1 MASVYVRVLLDV
13 HGKGLRDKVFT
24 YAVPEELSESIAVG
38 QAVMVPFGG
47 QPELQG
53 FVVERLEGLPE
64 SEQNFK
70 KIREVIE
77 ISDESPLFDSDY
89 YQFLCWVADYT
100 AATVYQVLSCALP
113 AALFKRLGKRVS
125 PGPTMKNAEAWQQV
139 LRELGD
145 LPPTLA
151 LPRQGRGDKSPL
163 VKVNQT
169 NLRAAK
175 SIAALL
181 QTRTEQS
188 EGYRPRYLANRCGM
202 PLKDLNR
209 LLNWLKKK
217 DAVVLE
223 SDWKS
228 QSMPKMQRMVFAT
241 RPSVALPSSV
251 DDSAD
256 RPVGYPVAG
265 QAPSQQEMNKSLL
278 DPGSLQSL
286 YSRVG
291 ENDVNEHN
299 VIKEISSHL
308 SLQLPLTAR
317 QQVIVDALAEAGD
330 SGLLMVE
337 LLQRLKTTAPTV
349 KKLAESGWLRIEDV
363 EQARHSLGILRNT
376 AFTAS
381 TFTLSPSQQKAVD
394 TVLTDDGSEHI
405 PYLLYGVTGSGKT
418 EVYMSMVREM
428 LARDKSVM
436 LLVPEI
442 ALTSQI
448 ARRFVR
454 HFGPEKVAL
463 WHSNLSDGERVDTWR
478 KLQLGEIP
486 ILIGARS
493 AIWAPMP
500 NLGLILIDESHEG
513 SYKQDSPEPRYD
525 ARVLAQEMATRMK
538 IPLVLGSATPDV
550 GSYHAALA
558 SSRILHL
565 PDRFSKTGMAKV
577 EVVDSSQEKRDG
589 NTGPLSRTLKNA
601 IAENLKA
608 GDQSIIFLN
617 RRGFYTVIQCVTCDY
632 TFQCE
637 HCDVSLTFHRAKNK
651 VCCHYCGYEGDRPVF
666 CPVCASSELN
676 HTGLGTQR
684 LEDEIIKHFPEARV
698 LRLDGDIMQ
707 RKNAHIDIFEAFSN
721 GEADILIGTQIVA
734 KGLDVANVTLVG
746 VLNADASFALPDY
759 KSSER
764 GFQLLTQVAGRSGRG
779 TKAGRVILQ
788 AVQISHPVLRHA
800 AAQDYLRFYE
810 DEIAQ
815 RQLLGFPP
823 YSQLFRFI
831 ASGINEKTTQNYI
844 NAAALHLKDKV
855 KTAGLEGKITLMG
868 PAPCVLPRIRDRFRY
883 HLLAKNFAGD
893 AGHRLICDF
902 YQHALDTA
910 LPEDL
915 NWLVDVDA
923 QSLL

>member
-1 MASVYVRVLLDV
+1 MNGMTSPTQQMSFLPQPVETVITASIYVRVLLDV

-24 YAVPEELSESIAVG
+24 YAVPEELSDSIAVG

-64 SEQNFK
+64 SEQHFK

-77 ISDESPLFDSDY
+77 IADESPLFDADY

-139 LRELGD
+139 LLSLNAQGD
-145 LPPTLA
+145 PKKRHA
-151 LPRQGRGDKSPL
+151 DI
-163 VKVNQT
+163 
-169 NLRAAK
+169 RAAK
-175 SIAALL
+175 SIAASL
-181 QTRTEQS
+181 QTRTQQS

-202 PLKDLNR
+202 ALKDINR

-217 DAVVLE
+217 DAVILE

-228 QSMPKMQRMVFAT
+228 QSAPKMQRMVFAT
-241 RPSVALPSSV
+241 RTVSPSIVSE
-251 DDSAD
+251 
-256 RPVGYPVAG
+256 VGTV
-265 QAPSQQEMNKSLL
+265 QE
-278 DPGSLQSL
+278 
-286 YSRVG
+286 
-291 ENDVNEHN
+291 
-299 VIKEISSHL
+299 IL
-308 SLQLPLTAR
+308 SAR
-317 QQVIVDALAEAGD
+317 QQVIVDALADAGD
-330 SGLLMVE
+330 GGLLMVE

-363 EQARHSLGILRNT
+363 EQTRHSLGVLRNT
-376 AFTAS
+376 VFTAS

-428 LARDKSVM
+428 LARNKSVM

-550 GSYHAALA
+550 GSYHAALD
-558 SSRILHL
+558 SGRVLHL

-601 IAENLKA
+601 IADNLKA

-779 TKAGRVILQ
+779 SKAGRVILQ
-788 AVQISHPVLRHA
+788 AVQVSHPVLRHA

-810 DEIAQ
+810 DEISQ

-831 ASGINEKTTQNYI
+831 ASGVNEKTTQNYI

-855 KTAGLEGKITLMG
+855 KAAGLDGKITLMG

-902 YQHALDTA
+902 YRHALDTA

>member
-1 MASVYVRVLLDV
+1 MTSPSYQMNFLPTLSMKEAAFSSGYVRVLLDV

-24 YAVPEELSESIAVG
+24 YAVSHDLLDTIQVG
-38 QAVMVPFGG
+38 QAVMVPFGA
-47 QPELQG
+47 QPELLG
-53 FVVERLEGLPE
+53 FVVERLDSLPDTDKHL
-64 SEQNFK
+64 K
-70 KIREVIE
+70 KVREVIE
-77 ISDESPLFDSDY
+77 ITDESPLFDADY
-89 YQFLCWVADYT
+89 YDFLRWVAEYT
-100 AATVYQVLSCALP
+100 GATVYQVLTCALP

-125 PGPTMKNAEAWQQV
+125 AGPALMNAEVWQQV
-139 LRELGD
+139 LR
-145 LPPTLA
+145 A
-151 LPRQGRGDKSPL
+151 LDAQSDPKKRQAE
-163 VKVNQT
+163 Q
-169 NLRAAK
+169 RAVK
-175 SIAALL
+175 SIAACL

-202 PLKDLNR
+202 PLKDMNR
-209 LLNWLKKK
+209 LLGWLKKRE
-217 DAVVLE
+217 AVVLE

-228 QSMPKMQRMVFAT
+228 QSAPKTQRMVFAT
-241 RPSVALPSSV
+241 RPSGHAIALETGTVETVLSS
-251 DDSAD
+251 
-256 RPVGYPVAG
+256 
-265 QAPSQQEMNKSLL
+265 
-278 DPGSLQSL
+278 
-286 YSRVG
+286 
-291 ENDVNEHN
+291 
-299 VIKEISSHL
+299 
-308 SLQLPLTAR
+308 R
-317 QQVIVDALAEAGD
+317 QQVIVDALADVGD
-330 SGLLMVE
+330 SGVPMIE

-363 EQARHSLGILRNT
+363 IQTRHSLGILRGTTLSN
-376 AFTAS
+376 S

-394 TVLTDDGSEHI
+394 TVLADDGSEAT

-428 LARDKSVM
+428 LDRGKSVL

-478 KLQLGEIP
+478 QLQQGETP

-493 AIWAPMP
+493 AIWTPMP

-525 ARVLAQEMATRMK
+525 ARVLAQELARRRQV
-538 IPLVLGSATPDV
+538 PLVLGSATPDV
-550 GSYHAALA
+550 GSYYEAYAA
-558 SSRILHL
+558 SRILHL
-565 PDRFSKTGMAKV
+565 PERFSKTGMAKV
-577 EVVDSSQEKRDG
+577 EVVDTSQEKRDG
-589 NTGPLSRTLKNA
+589 NMGPLSRALKKA
-601 IAENLKA
+601 IEENLKA
-608 GDQSIIFLN
+608 GEQSIVFLN

-632 TFQCE
+632 TFQCN

-651 VCCHYCGYEGDRPVF
+651 VCCHYCGFEDDRPVF

-684 LEDEIIKHFPEARV
+684 LEDEIVKHFPDARV

-707 RKNAHIDIFEAFSN
+707 RKNAHIDVFEAFSN

-779 TKAGRVILQ
+779 EKAGRVILQ
-788 AVQISHPVLRHA
+788 AVQVTHPVLRHA
-800 AAQDYLRFYE
+800 ANQDYLRFYQ

-823 YSQLFRFI
+823 FAQLFRFI
-831 ASGINEKTTQNYI
+831 ASGANEKTTQNYI
-844 NAAALHLKDKV
+844 NAAALHLKQIFKEADLDGKV
-855 KTAGLEGKITLMG
+855 TLMG
-868 PAPCVLPRIRDRFRY
+868 PAPCVLPRIRDRYRY
-883 HLLAKNFAGD
+883 HLLVKNFAGD
-893 AGHRLICDF
+893 TGHRVICDF
-902 YQHALDTA
+902 YRHALDSA

-915 NWLVDVDA
+915 NWFLDVDA